1 MKPRKKQ
8 KIDEVKDTGELRKK
22 DEVNKLKKVKK
33 QRKEVVFEDA
43 ELSSDEEGLDEIVED
58 EDDQGGISII
68 SRVDNRRNAHR
79 QRIRQ

>member
-22 DEVNKLKKVKK
+22 DEVNKMKKAKK
-33 QRKEVVFEDA
+33 QKKEVVFEDA
-43 ELSSDEEGLDEIVED
+43 ELSSDEEEGLNEIVED
-58 EDDQGGISII
+58 ENDQGGISTI

-79 QRIRQ
+79 